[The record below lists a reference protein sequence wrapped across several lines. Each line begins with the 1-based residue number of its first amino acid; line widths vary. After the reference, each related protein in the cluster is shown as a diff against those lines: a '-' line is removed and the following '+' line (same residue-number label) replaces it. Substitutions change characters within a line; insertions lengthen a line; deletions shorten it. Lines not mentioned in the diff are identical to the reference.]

1 MASRK
6 CIISALFACIMGSA
20 SYGSDIVLYDGQ
32 NNAVKNLTIKTV
44 TDPIKPKNMV
54 GDFTGAAVGRTFGI
68 VPADKDFSNY
78 KALSFRIYAKD
89 AQGAQL
95 MLALTSDPEGK
106 RGNYYYKKIKI
117 DWDGWKTFTIPFDKL
132 GVSRKPVG
140 FNSITAINF
149 HSRGW
154 GIEPMKTAKLFIDDI
169 KLIVK

>member
-6 CIISALFACIMGSA
+6 CIMSALFAFVMGSA
-20 SYGSDIVLYDGQ
+20 SYGSDIVLYDGE
-32 NNAVKNLTIKTV
+32 NNAVKSLTVKTV
-44 TDPIKPKNMV
+44 ADPVKPKNMV
-54 GDFTGAAVGRTFGI
+54 GDFTGAAAGKTFRI
-68 VPADKDFSNY
+68 VPVDTDFSNY
-78 KALSFRIYAKD
+78 KALSFRLYAKD

-117 DWDGWKTFTIPFDKL
+117 DWDGWKKITIPFDKL

-140 FNSITAINF
+140 FNLITAINF
-149 HSRGW
+149 NSRGW

-169 KLIVK
+169 KLIAK